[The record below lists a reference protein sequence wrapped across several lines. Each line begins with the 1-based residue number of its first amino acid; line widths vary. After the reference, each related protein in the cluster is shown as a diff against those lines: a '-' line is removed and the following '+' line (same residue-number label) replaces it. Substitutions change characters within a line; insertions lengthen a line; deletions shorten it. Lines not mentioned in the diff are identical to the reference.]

1 MAVRIDDEPVAL
13 EANSLRSL
21 LAAAREHLAPAG
33 RMVVQVQV
41 DGETIIDEALDSD
54 ARPDFDSTDVQV
66 YSAKP
71 AELAVGAL
79 EQARATIDQARQEQE
94 QAAELLQKDE
104 PAEALARVGES
115 IQGWIQAQQ
124 AVTAVAQLL
133 GLDLSTIAVED
144 DTIAERTQE
153 LLARLVEL
161 KGLIEANDLVTLADA
176 LAYEW
181 PETTQRWDA
190 ALGALVQH
198 IEGNGCD

>member
-41 DGETIIDEALDSD
+41 DGEMVVDDALDSD
-54 ARPDFDSTDVQV
+54 TPADFTTTDVQV

-79 EQARATIDQARQEQE
+79 EQARAMIDTARQQQE
-94 QAAELLQKDE
+94 DAAALLQKDQT
-104 PAEALARVGES
+104 AEALAQVGES

-133 GLDLSTIAVED
+133 GLDLTAVTVD
-144 DTIAERTQE
+144 GDTVAARTQE
-153 LLARLVEL
+153 LLTRLVEL
-161 KGLIEANDLVTLADA
+161 KGLIEANDHVALADA

-190 ALGALVQH
+190 ALGALVEH
-198 IEGNGCD
+198 IENPGSA

>member
-41 DGETIIDEALDSD
+41 DGEMIVDEALDSD
-54 ARPDFDSTDVQV
+54 TPADFSTADVQV

-71 AELAVGAL
+71 TELAVGAL
-79 EQARATIDQARQEQE
+79 EQARAMIDTARQQQE
-94 QAAELLQKDE
+94 QAAELLQKDQT
-104 PAEALARVGES
+104 AQALNQVGAS

-124 AVTAVAQLL
+124 AVTAVAELL
-133 GLDLSTIAVED
+133 GLDLTAIRVEG
-144 DTIAERTQE
+144 DTVAARTQE

-161 KGLIEANDLVTLADA
+161 KAQIESNDHVSLADA

-181 PETTQRWDA
+181 PESTQRWDA

-198 IEGNGCD
+198 IEGADG

>member
-1 MAVRIDDEPVAL
+1 
-13 EANSLRSL
+13 
-21 LAAAREHLAPAG
+21 
-33 RMVVQVQV
+33 MVVQVQV
-41 DGETIIDEALDSD
+41 DGEMVVDEALESE
-54 ARPDFDSTDVQV
+54 APTDFSQTDVQV

-79 EQARATIDQARQEQE
+79 EQARAMIEDASGQQE
-94 QAAELLQKDE
+94 QAAELLQKDQT
-104 PAEALARVGES
+104 AEALTQVGES

-133 GLDLSTIAVED
+133 GLDLTAIQVED
-144 DTIAERTQE
+144 ETVAARTHE

-161 KGLIEANDLVTLADA
+161 KNTIESNDHVALADA

-198 IEGNGCD
+198 IEEPGDA